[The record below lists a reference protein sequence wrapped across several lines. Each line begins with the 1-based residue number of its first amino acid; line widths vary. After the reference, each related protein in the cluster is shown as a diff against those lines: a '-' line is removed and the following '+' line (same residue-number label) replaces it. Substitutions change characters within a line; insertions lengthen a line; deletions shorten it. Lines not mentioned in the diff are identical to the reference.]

1 MAITAYTFDEG
12 KAAAY
17 LDLCSRLYKQDT
29 NWIVPLRSRAL
40 SQFSREFFF
49 YREGGNA
56 HRHFLATTAGRQVGH
71 ASAFVPSKA
80 KNATGQSAGLIG
92 FFECVDDDAVASD
105 LLGQAIDW
113 MRAEHSI
120 RRVWAPM
127 QFDVWHGYR
136 FMTRGFQERSFFGE
150 PYNKPYYP
158 GMFSQQGFEVCK
170 RWYSLEIASSRQ
182 LRKLIAP
189 CKEAYDRAVAD
200 GYRFLSIDVHD
211 HALMASLQSA
221 IESSYQNFLGL
232 APLAPDQF
240 KKVVEAYAEALDPR
254 FAIVAIDPA
263 GVLSGFAI
271 AYPDYAHALNAMHGS
286 ESLIARLS
294 FYLRARRIRRAVFFM
309 IGITPTEARRRRGIG
324 HALHYR
330 CLDQLLAAG
339 FETIVFALLA
349 EDSPGWRLV
358 ENRKEEAQK
367 EYALYEAV
375 FEP

>member
-1 MAITAYTFDEG
+1 MPITAYTFDEE

-17 LDLCSRLYKQDT
+17 LDLCSALYKHDT
-29 NWIVPLRSRAL
+29 NWIVPVRGRVL

-49 YREGGNA
+49 YREAGNA
-56 HRHFLATTAGRQVGH
+56 HRHFLATAAGTPLGH
-71 ASAFVPSKA
+71 ASAFVSSRA
-80 KNATGQSAGLIG
+80 KDAAGQSAGMIG
-92 FFECVDDDAVASD
+92 FFECVDDDAAASE
-105 LLGQAIDW
+105 LLGRAIDW
-113 MRAEHSI
+113 MRSEHSV
-120 RRVWAPM
+120 RRIWAPM

-150 PYNKPYYP
+150 PYNKEYYP
-158 GMFSQQGFEVCK
+158 DIFLRRGFHVRK
-170 RWYSLEIASSRQ
+170 RWYSLEIAGSAQ
-182 LRKLIAP
+182 LRRLIVP
-189 CKEAYDRAVAD
+189 CKEAYDRALAD

-211 HALMASLQSA
+211 RALMAGLQSA
-221 IESSYQNFLGL
+221 IENSYQNFLGL
-232 APLAPDQF
+232 APLPPDQF
-240 KKVVEAYAEALDPR
+240 KKVIEAYAEALDPR

-271 AYPDYAHALNAMHGS
+271 AYPDYARAISAMRGS

-294 FYLRARRIRRAVFFM
+294 FYLRARTVRRGVFFM
-309 IGITPTEARRRRGIG
+309 IGITPAESNRRRGLG

-339 FETIVFALLA
+339 FEAIVFALLA

-358 ENRKEEAQK
+358 GNRRDEAQK

-375 FEP
+375 FEQ